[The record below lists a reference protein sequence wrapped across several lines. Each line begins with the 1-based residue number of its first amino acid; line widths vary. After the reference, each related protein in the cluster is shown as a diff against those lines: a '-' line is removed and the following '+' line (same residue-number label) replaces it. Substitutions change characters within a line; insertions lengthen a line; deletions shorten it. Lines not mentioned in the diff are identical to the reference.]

1 MTDPQPD
8 PWSREQGSLVTAFRA
23 HYLDNNP
30 EVSSAARRDPIIR
43 TALTVLTETVHQVD
57 GVLRAW
63 QIPLVQRQF
72 MIGLLFES
80 AFGTAGSRI
89 GADMASQLKA
99 AERVTIGSWVDGD
112 TVELLW
118 STLRYEDGSWS
129 AVPNIEVD
137 TPANGG

>member
-1 MTDPQPD
+1 MTPD
-8 PWSREQGSLVTAFRA
+8 PWSREPGSLVTTFRA

-30 EVSSAARRDPIIR
+30 EVLDASRRDPVIR

-80 AFGTAGSRI
+80 AFGTAESRI
-89 GADMASQLKA
+89 GADMAGQLKA
-99 AERVTIGSWVDGD
+99 AERVTIGSWVEGD
-112 TVELLW
+112 MVKLLW

-129 AVPNIEVD
+129 VVADTEVD
-137 TPANGG
+137 TPDGNG